1 MCVKE
6 ATEETVSNII
16 HLNSHVPA
24 DPILRKG
31 DIVRLVYMDEYA
43 DSLLLSEDI
52 EQEDVD
58 HIIDFEGAAAIV
70 TSIDMIYPLSNVDA
84 PGQAAYVS
92 VMVPMDD
99 GTAEGFLG
107 ISISHLRRVIGPDL
121 SNMFSE
127 EMEL

>member
-6 ATEETVSNII
+6 VTEEAVSNII
-16 HLNSHVPA
+16 HLNNHVPV

-43 DSLLLSEDI
+43 DSLLLSEDL

-58 HIIDFEGAAAIV
+58 HIIDFEGAAAVV
-70 TSIDMIYPLSNVDA
+70 TSIDMIYPPSHVDA

-107 ISISHLRRVIGPDL
+107 ISTSHLRRVIGPDL
-121 SNMFSE
+121 SMFSE